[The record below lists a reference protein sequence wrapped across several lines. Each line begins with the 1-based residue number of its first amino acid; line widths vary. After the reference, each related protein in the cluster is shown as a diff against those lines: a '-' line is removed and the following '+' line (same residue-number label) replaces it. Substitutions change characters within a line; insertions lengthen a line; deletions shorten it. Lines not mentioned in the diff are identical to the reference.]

1 MAMPRQRVSLSI
13 EGRIDRQESN
23 HDLLSLFRDLRQ
35 RLQAV
40 VVGQPLMIDRLV
52 LALLSDGHVLLE
64 GAPGLAKTR
73 IARALAA
80 AFEGRFNRVQF
91 TPDLMPQDLTGSA
104 IFDPASLQFEFRKG
118 PIFTNFLLADEIN
131 RAPAKVQSALLEA
144 MEERQVTSGD
154 ETHVLAQP
162 FFVIATQNPIEH
174 EGTWDLPEAQLDRF
188 LMHVRVGYP
197 DAATESALL
206 DIALAEAEGQIDGR
220 GATGTV
226 DRIAP
231 SELAAARHA
240 VLDVFLSE
248 PVRDY
253 IVRLVDFSRR
263 ADELPDDLKGLMSH
277 PLSPRGSIAL
287 ARVAKASAWLEG
299 RDHVVPDDVLAHASN
314 VLRHRIGLSH
324 LAEAEGIAPDVIV
337 ERLISHVA
345 PV

>member
-1 MAMPRQRVSLSI
+1 LNI
-13 EGRIDRQESN
+13 ESHLEARAR
-23 HDLLSLFRDLRQ
+23 HDDLRHAFQ
-35 RLQAV
+35 ELLDHLNSVVIGQERMIRRL
-40 VVGQPLMIDRLV
+40 LV
-52 LALLSDGHVLLE
+52 ALLSDGHVLLE

-80 AFEGRFNRVQF
+80 SFEGRFNRVQF

-104 IFDPASLQFEFRKG
+104 IFDPKSLAFEFRRG

-144 MEERQVTSGD
+144 MEERQVTSGY
-154 ETHVLAQP
+154 ETHTLEQP

-197 DAATESALL
+197 DAATELALL
-206 DIALAEAEGQIDGR
+206 EIALGEADVSIGGDAGGSDAE
-220 GATGTV
+220 
-226 DRIAP
+226 RIRP
-231 SELAAARHA
+231 EVLAAARREALNVH
-240 VLDVFLSE
+240 LSE

-253 IVRLVDFSRR
+253 IVRLVDFSRQE
-263 ADELPDDLKGLMSH
+263 ADLPDDLRGLMSH
-277 PLSPRGSIAL
+277 PVSPRGSIAL
-287 ARVAKASAWLEG
+287 ARVAKSAAWLDG
-299 RDHVVPDDVLAHASN
+299 RDHVLPDDVLDYASN

-324 LAEAEGIAPDVIV
+324 VAEAEGIASETIV
-337 ERLISHVA
+337 ERLIQHVP

>member
-1 MAMPRQRVSLSI
+1 MATRRQRVSLSI
-13 EGRIDRQESN
+13 EGRIDRQERN
-23 HDLLSLFRDLRQ
+23 RDLLPLFLDLRQ
-35 RLQAV
+35 RLQSV

-104 IFDPASLQFEFRKG
+104 IFDPASLRFEFRKG
-118 PIFTNFLLADEIN
+118 PVFTNFLLADEIN

-162 FFVIATQNPIEH
+162 FFVIATRNPIEH

-206 DIALAEAEGQIDGR
+206 DIALAEAEGQVDGR
-220 GATGTV
+220 DGPGTA
-226 DRIAP
+226 DRIPPAD
-231 SELAAARHA
+231 LAAARHA
-240 VLDVFLSE
+240 VLGVFLSE

-263 ADELPDDLKGLMSH
+263 GDALPDNLRGLMSH

-287 ARVAKASAWLEG
+287 ARVAKASAWLAG
-299 RDHVVPDDVLAHASN
+299 RDHVLPDDVLAHASN

-324 LAEAEGIAPDVIV
+324 LAEAEGIAADVIV

>member
-1 MAMPRQRVSLSI
+1 MSI
-13 EGRIDRQESN
+13 ESRKDRQEDDD
-23 HDLLSLFRDLRQ
+23 DLRQLFQDLRQ
-35 RLQAV
+35 RLQST

-73 IARALAA
+73 VARALADS
-80 AFEGRFNRVQF
+80 FEGRFNRVQF

-104 IFDPASLQFEFRKG
+104 IFDPKSLQFEFRQG

-154 ETHVLAQP
+154 TTYPLAQP

-197 DAATESALL
+197 DAETESALL
-206 DIALAEAEGQIDGR
+206 DMALAEAEGQISGR
-220 GATGTV
+220 DAGQPV

-231 SELAAARHA
+231 AELAAARHA
-240 VLDVFLSE
+240 VLRTFLSA
-248 PVRDY
+248 PVQDY

-263 ADELPDDLKGLMSH
+263 ADDLPDDLKGLMSH

-287 ARVAKASAWLEG
+287 ARVAKAAAWLAG
-299 RDHVVPDDVLAHASN
+299 REHVLPDDVLAHAPN

-324 LAEAEGIAPDVIV
+324 VAEAEGIQADVIV
-337 ERLISHVA
+337 ARLIRHV
-345 PV
+345 PPI

>member
-1 MAMPRQRVSLSI
+1 LNIDSQ
-13 EGRIDRQESN
+13 IDRPDQQQDI
-23 HDLLSLFRDLRQ
+23 HGTFKALLD
-35 RLQAV
+35 RLNGV
-40 VVGQPLMIDRLV
+40 VIGQDRMIQRLV

-80 AFEGRFNRVQF
+80 SFEGRFNRVQL

-104 IFDPASLQFEFRKG
+104 ICDPKSLAFEFRRG
-118 PIFTNFLLADEIN
+118 PIFTNFPLADEIN

-154 ETHVLAQP
+154 ETHMLEQP

-197 DAATESALL
+197 DAKTELALL
-206 DIALAEAEGQIDGR
+206 DIALGEAEAGIDGQEQ
-220 GATGTV
+220 AV
-226 DRIAP
+226 AAERISADT
-231 SELAAARHA
+231 LARARRA
-240 VLDVFLSE
+240 VLQTHLSE

-253 IVRLVDFSRR
+253 IVRLVDFSRQ
-263 ADELPDDLKGLMSH
+263 EESLPDDLRGLMSH
-277 PLSPRGSIAL
+277 PVSPRGSIAL
-287 ARVAKASAWLEG
+287 ARVAKAAAWLDG
-299 RDHVVPDDVLAHASN
+299 RDHVLPDDVLNLASN
-314 VLRHRIGLSH
+314 VLRHRVGLSH
-324 LAEAEGIAPDVIV
+324 VAEAEGIASETII
-337 ERLISHVA
+337 ERLLQHVP

>member
-1 MAMPRQRVSLSI
+1 MNIDNQ
-13 EGRIDRQESN
+13 IDRTVQE
-23 HDLLSLFRDLRQ
+23 DELRLSFRKLFDHLNG
-35 RLQAV
+35 V
-40 VVGQPLMIDRLV
+40 VIGQERMIQRLV

-73 IARALAA
+73 IARALSDS
-80 AFEGRFNRVQF
+80 FVGQFNRVQF
-91 TPDLMPQDLTGSA
+91 TPDLMPQDLTGSS
-104 IFDPASLQFEFRKG
+104 IFDPKSLAFEFRRG

-131 RAPAKVQSALLEA
+131 RAPAKIQSALLEA

-154 ETHVLAQP
+154 ETHALEQP

-197 DAATESALL
+197 DAKTELALL
-206 DIALAEAEGQIDGR
+206 DIAMDEAGESISGRAASKNIDLITPDVLADAR
-220 GATGTV
+220 
-226 DRIAP
+226 R
-231 SELAAARHA
+231 AALGIH
-240 VLDVFLSE
+240 LSA

-263 ADELPDDLKGLMSH
+263 GDDLPDDLRGLMSH
-277 PLSPRGSIAL
+277 PISPRGSIAL
-287 ARVAKASAWLEG
+287 ARVAKSAAWLED
-299 RDHVVPDDVLAHASN
+299 RDHVLPDDVLNYASN

-324 LAEAEGIAPDVIV
+324 VAEAEGIGTEIIV
-337 ERLISHVA
+337 ERLIRHVP